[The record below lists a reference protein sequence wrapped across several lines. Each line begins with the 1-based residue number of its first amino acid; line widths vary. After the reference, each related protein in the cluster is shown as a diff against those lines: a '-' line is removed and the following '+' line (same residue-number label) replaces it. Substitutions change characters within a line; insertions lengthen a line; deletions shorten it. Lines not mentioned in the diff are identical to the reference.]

1 MPSVSGCVLGD
12 GTDAGGYSR
21 GDSSESK
28 DRPDASG
35 GSPLPSSAYPE
46 VAAWLASQFHTSGD
60 DGGDRTRRVV
70 ILEAATVARRLAL
83 YRRGGTPSTTS
94 ALSPRELT
102 ETDRVRLC
110 GALVAHAL
118 RIQPV
123 VDENVALSAGVNGL
137 QPGPLVRL
145 SHRPPVVFG
154 STDASRHELPA
165 RPSQSAI
172 QLAENGGGSI
182 YPSRHADAEPTT
194 ASAEPSSLHPV
205 QPLLPGQAPAPVRIG
220 QHAVNFSRVQSLPSC
235 SPPAQRLGPDRGSL
249 PAIVASKR
257 KEARHAKELAAFPIR
272 GRMAAMSPVR
282 KAVAAAPPPPV
293 ETAKRMVFHS
303 NGEQEFDLWYKT
315 TLQVADVNDAPMM
328 QNVEIRVRVAA
339 SVVAD
344 SDPIGPLTCSLRIA
358 AVGLTVDGQL
368 AVVDRRFRR
377 ASRVVG
383 YFMDRLSVRLAAV
396 PPPDR
401 QVVVESV
408 GGRGGFSASVGGIS
422 TITHG
427 IAESRGRTVGATVGI
442 GGEGG
447 PIPSLSMTGEQSK
460 NRTNEVSAETAQPA
474 WEWTGNIRR
483 RETAGDPV
491 AARAALGNAPFPTYV
506 EWTWSLVC
514 WSTGMPYNA
523 AEIFRKDVGS
533 WPRLATSL
541 AVPAQLNGVAELCTR
556 MVIYN
561 PADAPWSP
569 QSASDGMEGAV
580 GRGGWHPPHGD
591 APAGGL
597 DALPRLSARR
607 ARGHLAAHLAPLL
620 GAGLELAPPLPL
632 LAFSPALLAVP
643 PAPSALSAPS
653 APPRRRRRWRQRKR
667 LVTFVVELAPSLV
680 LHRQRFRRIRSEHV
694 ESERWPPVGSAPD
707 VGVQRFR
714 FRVEVKEGQR
724 T

>member
-1 MPSVSGCVLGD
+1 MDADPLFHPAAGTFGGPLSSWAENGGGDSDDSCSEDVTVGFCVPH
-12 GTDAGGYSR
+12 AGGYSR

-205 QPLLPGQAPAPVRIG
+205 QPLLPGQAPAP
-220 QHAVNFSRVQSLPSC
+220 
-235 SPPAQRLGPDRGSL
+235 
-249 PAIVASKR
+249 
-257 KEARHAKELAAFPIR
+257 
-272 GRMAAMSPVR
+272 
-282 KAVAAAPPPPV
+282 
-293 ETAKRMVFHS
+293 
-303 NGEQEFDLWYKT
+303 
-315 TLQVADVNDAPMM
+315 VADVNDAPMM